1 MNLHI
6 NKFNSNIQKKL
17 RTLKGKNPKEYWKV
31 INSLDRNSDESSI
44 NLETLY
50 NFFKDINDN
59 TTQNESEG
67 NEINIDI
74 SDDDEILNS
83 WVTEK

>member
-50 NFFKDINDN
+50 NFFKDINEN
-59 TTQNESEG
+59 TTQNKSEG

-74 SDDDEILNS
+74 SNDDEIRF
-83 WVTEK
+83 

>member
-17 RTLKGKNPKEYWKV
+17 RTLKGENPKEYWKV
-31 INSLDRNSDESSI
+31 INSLDRNSDESNI

-50 NFFKDINDN
+50 NFFKDINEN
-59 TTQNESEG
+59 TTQNKSEG

-74 SDDDEILNS
+74 SNDDEIRF
-83 WVTEK
+83 